1 MRRFFSLK
9 MVRRYLVAKATR
21 AALFVATLF
30 SSSAALAG
38 SAYPISSGPT
48 PVSNLYN
55 FQYCEV
61 LIDVPGSTQ
70 GKPVFN
76 TTGYDDCSNFSTL
89 TGAAIVKA
97 YNDIYTD
104 GNPYGLPYGT
114 DGAKG
119 ILQDWPRNWVYDS
132 ASEMIVPGTTS
143 YLVLDVPNVPDD
155 TTFGFV
161 AFNTN
166 ITGDPYIAS
175 DVQRNAT
182 WTYNSGNLIYQ
193 LTDPTGNLYVMQ
205 SYARFIDPDL
215 NIEDLQN
222 AAYMTSVLD
231 LPSGWSYS
239 VAQLTQEFQNIS
251 MGNAFLIQ
259 DALGNSYMQ
268 LVPGVSSYP
277 VTIPYNV
284 PGPLPILGVGAAFA
298 FSRRLRAR
306 IKKSSV

>member
-1 MRRFFSLK
+1 
-9 MVRRYLVAKATR
+9 MVCRYFVAKATQ
-21 AALFVATLF
+21 AALLATTLF
-30 SSSAALAG
+30 SASAALA
-38 SAYPISSGPT
+38 AYPVSSGPT

-61 LIDVPGSTQ
+61 LLDVPASTQ

-76 TTGYDDCSNFSTL
+76 TTGYDDCPNYSTL
-89 TGAAIVKA
+89 TAEAIVKA
-97 YNDIYTD
+97 YNDIYIA
-104 GNPYGLPYGT
+104 GNPYNLPA
-114 DGAKG
+114 GAVG
-119 ILQDWPRNWVYDS
+119 ILKDWPRNWVYDS
-132 ASEMIVPGTTS
+132 ASEQPVPGTTG
-143 YLVLDVPNVPDD
+143 YLILDVPGPIDSGVPD

-166 ITGDPYIAS
+166 ITGDAYIPS

-182 WTYNSGNLIYQ
+182 WTYNAGNLIYQ
-193 LTDPTGNLYVMQ
+193 LTDPSGDLYVMQ

-215 NIEDLQN
+215 NIDDLQDV
-222 AAYMTSVLD
+222 AYMTSELD
-231 LPSGWSYS
+231 LPAGWSYS

-251 MGNAFLIQ
+251 VGNAYLLQ

-268 LVPGVSSYP
+268 VVPGSSSSP

-284 PGPLPILGVGAAFA
+284 PGPIPIFGVGIAFS

-306 IKKSSV
+306 IKSASV